1 MEKDMNLPHYLDRMQ
16 RNAAAVEQL
25 ATGLAPDQARWKPTP
40 ADWSILEVIN
50 HLYDEEREDFRT
62 RVDLTLHQP
71 DTPWPPINP
80 GRWVTE
86 RGYLQRDPSQSLA
99 NFLAE
104 RRLSLDW
111 LSSLQAPAWERARH
125 HPELGSM
132 SAGELLACWV
142 AHDYLHIRQLNELH
156 YAYHAQSVAPLSV
169 RYAGSWEAE

>member
-1 MEKDMNLPHYLDRMQ
+1 MDLQHYIDRMQ
-16 RNAAAVEQL
+16 RNAAAIEQL
-25 ATGLAPDQARWKPTP
+25 AAGLAPNQARWKPT
-40 ADWSILEVIN
+40 AEDWSILEVIN

-80 GRWVTE
+80 VRWVTE
-86 RGYLQRDPSQSLA
+86 RGYLQRDLGESLA

-104 RRLSLDW
+104 RRRSLDW
-111 LSSLQAPAWERARH
+111 LSSLQSPRWESARR

-132 SAGELLACWV
+132 SAAELLACWV

-156 YAYHAQSVAPLSV
+156 YLYHAQSVTPLSV